1 MQPSLTANPK
11 KIESFAILRGIAM
24 VIMALD
30 HVRNYFHITKQITIM
45 KNIIAPL
52 LLLVSFATFSQTTN
66 TTKEIKVNQQ
76 RIESRI
82 FELAK
87 FGKDSLGRGYRV
99 AYTKGDVA
107 GRTWFIGLMKKAE
120 LDVSIDA
127 AGNLIGKRKGKNPLL
142 KPIAFG
148 SHIDMVPDGGNYDGC
163 VGSVCG
169 LEIMEILKENNI
181 VTNHP
186 LELIIFSDEEGSLLG
201 SKALA
206 GKFKQEGLQTVS
218 QSGLTVKEGIKAIGG
233 NPDSINNIIRKKGDI
248 ETFIELHIEQGG
260 ILEKENIQIGVVEGI
275 VGIEDWEV
283 TVEGFANHAGTTPMN
298 MRQDALLSAAKLI
311 IGVNEVITSHEGK
324 QVGTVGKISAQPGAY
339 NVVPGKVVL
348 GLEIRDLSYDKIWEL
363 FHEIE
368 KRAAVIAVAG
378 GTKITFK
385 NQLLGAIPALTNK
398 SIQEKIVAS
407 AKALGFTYKYMQ
419 SGAGHDSQDMALI
432 TPVGMIFVPSV
443 GGISH
448 SPKEFTKAI
457 DMANGA
463 NVLLQTILAIDK
475 EQ

>member
-1 MQPSLTANPK
+1 MEKVWRHLANRWRNERLEKITFLINDMQINFKRDKMKTMLT
-11 KIESFAILRGIAM
+11 G
-24 VIMALD
+24 
-30 HVRNYFHITKQITIM
+30 
-45 KNIIAPL
+45 L
-52 LLLVSFATFSQTTN
+52 LLLASGITFSQTSATAK
-66 TTKEIKVNQQ
+66 TIKVNQQ

-87 FGKDSLGRGYRV
+87 FGKDSSGRGYRV
-99 AYTKGDVA
+99 AYTKGDKE
-107 GRTWFIGLMKKAE
+107 GRAWFINLMKKAG
-120 LDVSIDA
+120 LNVSIDY
-127 AGNLIGKRKGKNPLL
+127 AGNIIGKRKGKNPSL

-206 GKFKQEGLQTVS
+206 GDFKKEGLKTVS
-218 QSGLTVKEGIKAIGG
+218 QSGLTVREGIKAIGG
-233 NPDSINNIIRKKGDI
+233 NADSIQTIGRKKGDVAA
-248 ETFIELHIEQGG
+248 FMELHIEQGG

-298 MRQDALLSAAKLI
+298 MRHDALLSAAKLI
-311 IGVNEVITSHEGK
+311 IAVNEVITSHEGK

-348 GLEIRDLSYDKIWEL
+348 GLEIRDLSYDKIMQL

-368 KRAAVIAVAG
+368 KRAGDIAAAG

-385 NQLLGAIPALTNK
+385 NQLLGAKPALTNK

-407 AKALGFTYKYMQ
+407 AKSLGFTFKYMQ

-432 TPVGMIFVPSV
+432 APVGMIFIPSI

-448 SPKEFTKAI
+448 SPKEFSRAV

-463 NVLLQTILAIDK
+463 NVLLYTILKLDK
-475 EQ
+475 E